1 MTEPARS
8 WVEPRSR
15 VLAAERSML
24 FRPSSDKVELERKL
38 SSEERPRFVEEE
50 GLYIG
55 ERPRVPRRVKNR
67 LENRI
72 LHEYDHGGAGGG
84 EDREGGRRRN
94 RDWFGRDGRL
104 VALPDPTLRPPTRL
118 VSCCVLI
125 NGNVHP
131 KILLF
136 QTGELRRWR
145 GRLEQ
150 GRS

>member
-1 MTEPARS
+1 
-8 WVEPRSR
+8 
-15 VLAAERSML
+15 ML

-72 LHEYDHGGAGGG
+72 LHEYDHGGGGGG
-84 EDREGGRRRN
+84 EDREGGGGRRRN

-125 NGNVHP
+125 YENVHR
-131 KILLF
+131 KILFF